1 MFFKFELEKCVTMF
15 LFKDKIENLGYKRI
29 IEGGKR
35 NFPYKIWQ
43 IGLEY
48 ACSKNS

>member
-1 MFFKFELEKCVTMF
+1 MEIWE
-15 LFKDKIENLGYKRI
+15 YKRVM
-29 IEGGKR
+29 ESGKR

-48 ACSKNS
+48 ACSKMLKTE